1 MNKDTQLIWEAFL
14 GESYFDSW
22 QLPAG
27 HEDWR
32 VKNKN
37 ENGVIKISNELA
49 FDLMSRGSKP
59 MTMLDSTDEKQA
71 KMISH
76 LQKLGFDAIKGDKHP
91 DPDLRNQVFVGISP
105 EWVEKGI
112 QAWYDSDHIE
122 LGKAL
127 GFGEH
132 SLDLDAPEQKA
143 KAHAKRDK
151 QDKELKQADL
161 IPPDPYD
168 PPEL

>member
-22 QLPAG
+22 ELPEG

-32 VKNKN
+32 VKNKDKD
-37 ENGVIKISNELA
+37 GVVAISNELA
-49 FDLMSRGSKP
+49 FDLMVQGSKP
-59 MTMLDSTDEKQA
+59 MTILDSTDEKQA

-76 LQKLGFDAIKGDKHP
+76 LQKLGFDAIKGDKHS
-91 DPDLRNQVFVGISP
+91 DPDLRTQVFVGISP
-105 EWVEKGI
+105 EWVEKGL

-143 KAHAKRDK
+143 KAYAKRDK
-151 QDKELKQADL
+151 IEKELKQANL
-161 IPPDPYD
+161 IPPDHD
-168 PPEL
+168 NTPEL